1 MCYIQS
7 DNSQIPTDLFEQ
19 KIAKRFFCVRLFNI
33 PYQVCLTGT
42 CGSGKFCRIHT
53 FGKKCIEFGKIC
65 RTNSADFACSF
76 YVFCR
81 FAYAIN
87 FIYAISSTGSK
98 DLYKVHFNLYVFY
111 INFIFIIVEL
121 HTTKIKRNNME
132 QIKKKKSKA
141 VTFTLNDETLSMLA
155 ELAEKNS
162 NSQSYEVRRLIK
174 DEYTRKFKQRETIK

>member
-1 MCYIQS
+1 MCYIWFVQANTHQTFWAK
-7 DNSQIPTDLFEQ
+7 NSEAVFLRQI
-19 KIAKRFFCVRLFNI
+19 LFNI

-42 CGSGKFCRIHT
+42 CGSGKFCCIHT

-98 DLYKVHFNLYVFY
+98 DLYKIHFNLYVFY
-111 INFIFIIVEL
+111 INFIFSFPQFFCFNLIQVKL
-121 HTTKIKRNNME
+121 C
-132 QIKKKKSKA
+132 S
-141 VTFTLNDETLSMLA
+141 TF
-155 ELAEKNS
+155 K
-162 NSQSYEVRRLIK
+162 
-174 DEYTRKFKQRETIK
+174 

>member
-1 MCYIQS
+1 MFNYISNQS
-7 DNSQIPTDLFEQ
+7 PISSLLSKSSEAD
-19 KIAKRFFCVRLFNI
+19 FCVSLFYHTLSGMINS
-33 PYQVCLTGT
+33 Y

-121 HTTKIKRNNME
+121 HTTKIKR
-132 QIKKKKSKA
+132 K
-141 VTFTLNDETLSMLA
+141 
-155 ELAEKNS
+155 
-162 NSQSYEVRRLIK
+162 
-174 DEYTRKFKQRETIK
+174 